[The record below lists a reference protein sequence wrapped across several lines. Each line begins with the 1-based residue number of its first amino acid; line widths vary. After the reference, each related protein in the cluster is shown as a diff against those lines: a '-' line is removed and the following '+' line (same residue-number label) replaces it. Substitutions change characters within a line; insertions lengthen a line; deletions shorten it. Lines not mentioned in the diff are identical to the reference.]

1 MTPEKS
7 VRHPHLLRW
16 FWVGII
22 AFVAL
27 QLYYVRE
34 TLPLLIIF
42 GLFFSV
48 GTSILFVLYLVGR
61 AGEVS
66 LAKAEPYAISAAR
79 AGRRG
84 LGQVGEFSKKQF
96 RRQHSENVP

>member
-7 VRHPHLLRW
+7 ARNLILTR
-16 FWVGII
+16 FAWVGIT

-34 TLPLLIIF
+34 TLPLLILF
-42 GLFFSV
+42 GLLFSV
-48 GTSILFVLYLVGR
+48 GASIVLVLYLVNHVGQV
-61 AGEVS
+61 GF
-66 LAKAEPYAISAAR
+66 AKAEPYAISAAR

-84 LGQVGEFSKKQF
+84 LGVVGEFSKKQI
-96 RRQHSENVP
+96 RRQNSEIVP